1 MSINNKSDKQNNINE
16 FSSSNSPSPHLPV
29 SPSIRIIMADDH
41 PIVRQGL
48 RKMIETDQSL
58 IIVAEAN
65 DGEIA
70 LKLILEHQP
79 NVAILDID
87 MPKMDGFE
95 VVRELQK
102 LKLSVETIF
111 LTMHSEEELF
121 QAAMDLGV
129 KGYVLKD
136 GAISDIVAA
145 IKSVAAGRPF
155 ISPALSALLLKRR
168 RRIEELEREQPGLH
182 LLTPTEKRILKFI
195 AEDKTSKEIGE
206 ELFISHRTVETHRA
220 NISRKLDLHGSL
232 ALVKF
237 AVTHKS
243 EL

>member
-1 MSINNKSDKQNNINE
+1 
-16 FSSSNSPSPHLPV
+16 
-29 SPSIRIIMADDH
+29 MADDH
-41 PIVRQGL
+41 AIVRQGL
-48 RKMIETDQSL
+48 RRMIETDENIS
-58 IIVAEAN
+58 IVAEAD
-65 DGEIA
+65 DGESA

-79 NVAILDID
+79 TVAVLDID
-87 MPKMDGFE
+87 MPKMDGFA
-95 VVRELQK
+95 VVREMQK
-102 LKLSVETIF
+102 RKIEIETIF

-136 GAISDIVAA
+136 GAVGDIIKA
-145 IKSVAAGRPF
+145 IKSVAEHRPF
-155 ISPALSALLLKRR
+155 LSPALSALLLKRR
-168 RRIEELEREQPGLH
+168 RRLEELEREQPGLN
-182 LLTPTEKRILKFI
+182 LLTPTEKRILKLI

-206 ELFISHRTVETHRA
+206 ELFISHRTVETHRQ

-237 AVTHKS
+237 AIAHKS

>member
-1 MSINNKSDKQNNINE
+1 
-16 FSSSNSPSPHLPV
+16 
-29 SPSIRIIMADDH
+29 
-41 PIVRQGL
+41 
-48 RKMIETDQSL
+48 
-58 IIVAEAN
+58 
-65 DGEIA
+65 
-70 LKLILEHQP
+70 
-79 NVAILDID
+79 
-87 MPKMDGFE
+87 
-95 VVRELQK
+95 
-102 LKLSVETIF
+102 
-111 LTMHSEEELF
+111 MHSEEELF

-220 NISRKLDLHGSL
+220 NISRKQIGRASCRER
-232 ALVKF
+232 V
-237 AVTHKS
+237 
-243 EL
+243 

>member
-1 MSINNKSDKQNNINE
+1 MTEQ
-16 FSSSNSPSPHLPV
+16 
-29 SPSIRIIMADDH
+29 IRIVMADDH

-48 RKMIETDQSL
+48 RQMIETDRNLS
-58 IIVAEAN
+58 IVAEAG
-65 DGEIA
+65 DGQTA
-70 LKLILEHQP
+70 LELIEKHQP
-79 NVAILDID
+79 GVTVLDID
-87 MPKMDGFE
+87 MPKMDGFA

-102 LKLSVETIF
+102 RRINVEIVF
-111 LTMHSEEELF
+111 LTMHSEEEIF

-136 GAISDIVAA
+136 SAVTDIVSS
-145 IKSVAAGRPF
+145 IRSVAAQRPF
-155 ISPALSALLLKRR
+155 LSPSLSALLLNRR
-168 RRIEELEREQPGLH
+168 RRNEEFEKEQPGLH

-195 AEDKTSKEIGE
+195 AEDKTSKQIGE
-206 ELFISHRTVETHRA
+206 ELYISYRTVETHRA
-220 NISRKLDLHGSL
+220 NISRKLDLRGSL

>member
-1 MSINNKSDKQNNINE
+1 MEKSIKI
-16 FSSSNSPSPHLPV
+16 V
-29 SPSIRIIMADDH
+29 MADDH
-41 PIVRQGL
+41 PIVLQGF
-48 RKMIETDQSL
+48 RKMIETDHSL
-58 IIVAEAN
+58 FIVGEAGN
-65 DGEIA
+65 GETA
-70 LKLILEHQP
+70 LEMILEHQP
-79 NVAILDID
+79 TVAVLDID

-102 LKLSVETIF
+102 KKMMIEIIF

-121 QAAMDLGV
+121 QAAMDLNV
-129 KGYVLKD
+129 KGYILKD
-136 GAISDIVAA
+136 GAVSDIVAA

-182 LLTPTEKRILKFI
+182 LLTATEKRILKLI
-195 AEDKTSKEIGE
+195 ADDKTSKEIGE
-206 ELFISHRTVETHRA
+206 ELFISHRTVETHRL

-232 ALVKF
+232 TLVKF
-237 AVTHKS
+237 AVAHKT

>member
-1 MSINNKSDKQNNINE
+1 
-16 FSSSNSPSPHLPV
+16 
-29 SPSIRIIMADDH
+29 MADDH

-48 RKMIETDQSL
+48 RKMIETDKSL
-58 IIVAEAN
+58 NIVAEAN
-65 DGEIA
+65 NGEIA
-70 LKLILEHQP
+70 LQMILEHQP
-79 NVAILDID
+79 TVAVLDID
-87 MPKMDGFE
+87 MPVMDGFA

-102 LKLSVETIF
+102 RNLPIETIF

-136 GAISDIVAA
+136 GAVSDIVAA
-145 IKSVAAGRPF
+145 IKAVAEGRPF
-155 ISPALSALLLKRR
+155 LSPAMSALLLKRR

-182 LLTPTEKRILKFI
+182 LLTPTEKRILKMI

-206 ELFISHRTVETHRA
+206 ELFISHRTVETHRT

-237 AVTHKS
+237 AVAHKFD
-243 EL
+243 L